1 VQYNVILIND
11 NPDELQNL
19 TKYFHKIHDVNL
31 LVVETQKDFEYTV
44 LKNSVHL
51 ILANEKCIDVDPL
64 TICQYIRSLEKL
76 NFLPFIYL
84 MKDDDIKHIQHA
96 YSIGVDECVKAPF
109 SLDELF
115 ARVHRHM
122 LNYEALKN
130 CLGQK
135 ERLAI
140 VLATDQLTKVSN
152 RMHLQ
157 TLLRQAIREHKRYQS
172 DFSIIYFQI
181 HDMPKINKMFG
192 FSKGDRLLRD
202 IAQFV
207 SQQIRK
213 CDVIARWGGG
223 DFIILA
229 PKTKADDAQVLAA
242 KLNKALKQKTFLDS
256 FKITINFGVTGVSKE
271 DDVNTIIERARKAL
285 QLSVNDTTRNI
296 IKL

>member
-1 VQYNVILIND
+1 
-11 NPDELQNL
+11 
-19 TKYFHKIHDVNL
+19 
-31 LVVETQKDFEYTV
+31 
-44 LKNSVHL
+44 
-51 ILANEKCIDVDPL
+51 
-64 TICQYIRSLEKL
+64 
-76 NFLPFIYL
+76 
-84 MKDDDIKHIQHA
+84 
-96 YSIGVDECVKAPF
+96 
-109 SLDELF
+109 
-115 ARVHRHM
+115 M

-256 FKITINFGVTGVSKE
+256 FKISINFGVTGVSKE

-285 QLSVNDTTRNI
+285 QLSFNDTTRNI